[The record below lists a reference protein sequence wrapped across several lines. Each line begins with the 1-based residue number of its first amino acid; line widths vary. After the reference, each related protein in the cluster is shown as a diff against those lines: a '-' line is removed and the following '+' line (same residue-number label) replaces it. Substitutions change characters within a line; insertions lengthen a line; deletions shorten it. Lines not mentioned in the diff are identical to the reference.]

1 MTILHITAALLLLCC
16 ASGSAFAQPRES
28 VETDISSRNV
38 AIESNFTGAEIVVFG
53 TIAHSRQTASEAD
66 IYDLAVVIRG
76 PEEPMV
82 TRRKERVMGV
92 WINTRSR
99 EFQNVPGYYA
109 VLSTRP
115 LDEISDRETL
125 LRYGIGFDSLLL
137 ERTRADAPPDPFR
150 TALIR
155 IMSNGGLY
163 RRSEEG
169 VTFIG
174 TSLFRAT
181 FKLPAN
187 VPNGEYWAEV
197 FAFTDGAMISHNSS
211 RLTIRKEGF
220 ERFVY
225 NLAFNMPLLY
235 GVLAVI
241 AAMLAGLVASAILRR
256 D

>member
-1 MTILHITAALLLLCC
+1 MIILRITAALLLVCC
-16 ASGSAFAQPRES
+16 TAASASAQQRES
-28 VETDISSRNV
+28 VETDISSRNI

-53 TIAHSRQTASEAD
+53 TIANSRQTDSESGL
-66 IYDLAVVIRG
+66 YDLAVVIRG

-115 LDEISDRETL
+115 LEEIADKETL
-125 LRYGIGFDSLLL
+125 LRYGIGYESLLL
-137 ERTRADAPPDPFR
+137 ERKKPGAPPDPFR
-150 TALIR
+150 EAVIR
-155 IMSNGGLY
+155 IMNNDGLY
-163 RRSEEG
+163 RRSEDG
-169 VTFIG
+169 VSFIG
-174 TSLFRAT
+174 SSLFRAT
-181 FKLPAN
+181 FQLPAN

-197 FAFTDGAMISHNSS
+197 FAFAEGEMISHSS
-211 RLTIRKEGF
+211 TRLTIRKEGF

-225 NLAFNMPLLY
+225 NLAFEQPLLY

-241 AAMLAGLVASAILRR
+241 TAMLAGLLASAIFRK

>member
-1 MTILHITAALLLLCC
+1 MALRELMAAILLLCC
-16 ASGSAFAQPRES
+16 STAAFAQPLES
-28 VETDISSRNV
+28 VETDISSRNI

-53 TIAHSRQTASEAD
+53 TIANSRQTAPEAGL
-66 IYDLAVVIRG
+66 YDLAVVIRG
-76 PEEPMV
+76 PEEPII

-115 LDEISDRETL
+115 LDEIAEQDTL
-125 LRYGIGFDSLLL
+125 LRYGIGFNSLLL
-137 ERTRADAPPDPFR
+137 ERTQGESPKDVFR
-150 TALIR
+150 TAVVR
-155 IMSNGGLY
+155 IMQNAGLY
-163 RRSEEG
+163 RRSENG

-197 FAFTDGAMISHNSS
+197 FAFADGAMLSHSS
-211 RLTIRKEGF
+211 TRLSIRKEGF

-225 NLAFNMPLLY
+225 NLAFDKPLVY
-235 GVLAVI
+235 GILAVI
-241 AAMLAGLVASAILRR
+241 TAMLAGLLASVIFRK

>member
-1 MTILHITAALLLLCC
+1 MTLLQITAALLALCC
-16 ASGSAFAQPRES
+16 TSATAYAQARES
-28 VETDISSRNV
+28 VETDISSRNI

-53 TIAHSRQTASEAD
+53 TIANSRQTEAESGL
-66 IYDLAVVIRG
+66 YDLAVVIRG

-82 TRRKERVMGV
+82 TRRKERVLGV

-115 LDEISDRETL
+115 LEEIAEKDVL
-125 LRYGIGFDSLLL
+125 LRYGIGFESLLL
-137 ERTRADAPPDPFR
+137 ERTAPDAPADPFR
-150 TALIR
+150 EAIIR
-155 IMSNGGLY
+155 IMNNDGLY
-163 RRSEEG
+163 RRSEDG

-181 FKLPAN
+181 FQLPAT

-197 FAFTDGAMISHNSS
+197 FAFSEGAMISHSS
-211 RLTIRKEGF
+211 TRLSIRKEGF

-225 NLAFNMPLLY
+225 NLAFEQPLLY

-241 AAMLAGLVASAILRR
+241 TAVLAGLLASVVFRK